1 MNDMI
6 KSTSL
11 QFLYADEAKRQI
23 EHHATNHKESP
34 LFLYL
39 ALTAPHT
46 PLQAPP
52 ELISLVDVFIGLISS
67 QPIAIKVTSFTVL

>member
-1 MNDMI
+1 MI

-52 ELISLVDVFIGLISS
+52 ELISLVNSFLGLISS
-67 QPIAIKVTSFTVL
+67 KQTAYY

>member
-1 MNDMI
+1 MI

-23 EHHATNHKESP
+23 EHHATNFKENP

-52 ELISLVDVFIGLISS
+52 ELISLVNSFLGLINSK
-67 QPIAIKVTSFTVL
+67 QTAYY